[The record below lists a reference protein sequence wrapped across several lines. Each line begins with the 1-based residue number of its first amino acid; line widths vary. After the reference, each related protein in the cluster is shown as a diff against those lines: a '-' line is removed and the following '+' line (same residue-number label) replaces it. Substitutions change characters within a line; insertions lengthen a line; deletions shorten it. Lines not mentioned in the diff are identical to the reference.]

1 MHIVTLRPK
10 EGVGGSRTEVADGCT
25 FLGLGTELGSFDRVV
40 NDLNY

>member
-10 EGVGGSRTEVADGCT
+10 EGVGGSRIEVADGCA
-25 FLGLGTELGSFDRVV
+25 FSGLGIELGSFDSVV